1 MNRQQSLYTRIPK
14 RIPNAMEIT
23 VEIRF
28 SKNIMRPTWR
38 FSMPSTLYM
47 PYSRVRC
54 FIRKLLVKNTRM
66 TDRITTTQIPIIM
79 ISGIA

>member
-1 MNRQQSLYTRIPK
+1 MNRQQSLYTRMPK
-14 RIPNAMEIT
+14 RIPRTIEIT
-23 VEIRF
+23 VEIRL
-28 SKNIMRPTWR
+28 SRNMIRPTCL

-54 FIRKLLVKNTRM
+54 FIKKLFVKNTRM
-66 TDRITTTQIPIIM
+66 TERSTTTQIPIIM